1 MVLLRTSE
9 WVFLYLA
16 FRKNLFSIQNNG
28 WSLKRFFQHDGQ
40 NRRLNFLV
48 IFWGV
53 LSVPSFLTGQSSPD
67 SSVTKI
73 IWKARGEISASDLRQ
88 GGGKP
93 KLVIAEL
100 GTAMRR
106 ALELAQQ
113 RGFYFAQV
121 DSVARQPETATVFF
135 NSRPRVRFSA
145 AVQSTVNANWAELR
159 NINDETALQQQLN
172 HILVAWARRGYPLAN
187 FAFDSVTVAADEQA
201 ALATLHLKFNSGPLV
216 RIDSVL
222 IRGNQLTKRAV
233 IARELPVQRGDLYN
247 LAEVES
253 IPERLKRLDFLQQP
267 VALPQLALDSL
278 GRYALQVAVVER
290 NSNLFSGV
298 AGYNPGDDRQKG
310 YVTGLI
316 DVQFGNL
323 FGSGRQLEAHW
334 EKRDRQTQELALRYR
349 EPWVAGFP
357 AHVSGGFQQ
366 IIRDTSYVERR
377 WDLTAELPLGENFS
391 ASGHLARENLT
402 PDSLTQAR
410 FNLPASRVTSV
421 GASLRYDSTDDPLNP
436 RRGIFYATTVE
447 TGRKNSEIAGTARKN
462 FSRDK
467 IWVDF
472 QWLLPIHW
480 PQVLSLAVHGRQV
493 KSNAPP
499 EIFVT
504 DQFRF
509 GGATTLRG
517 YREEQFRGSRLA
529 WSNLEYRYLLSPR
542 TRAFVFFDAGY
553 YSGFEYA
560 GTATP
565 RQEVENSVYAWGLG
579 ARVDTPLGL
588 IGVDYGLGQ
597 GDPLTNGKVH
607 ISLVNR
613 F

>member
-1 MVLLRTSE
+1 MRSYNNTKKKDRREFFIHRMIYFFLLI
-9 WVFLYLA
+9 FP
-16 FRKNLFSIQNNG
+16 SIMNG
-28 WSLKRFFQHDGQ
+28 QT
-40 NRRLNFLV
+40 
-48 IFWGV
+48 
-53 LSVPSFLTGQSSPD
+53 PAD
-67 SSVTKI
+67 SAAVKI
-73 IWKARGEISASDLRQ
+73 LWKARGEIAESDLRQ
-88 GGGKP
+88 IDGLGKNRTTR
-93 KLVIAEL
+93 IGEL
-100 GTAMRR
+100 EATLQRVLG
-106 ALELAQQ
+106 ELQQ
-113 RGFYFAQV
+113 RGFYFAQI
-121 DSVARQPETATVFF
+121 DSVQRGATAATVYV
-135 NSRPRVRFSA
+135 NSKPRVRFSV
-145 AVQSTVNANWAELR
+145 AVQPTVDGNQGDLR
-159 NINDETALQQQLN
+159 GIDDEATLQLRLNNILADL
-172 HILVAWARRGYPLAN
+172 ARRGYPLAN
-187 FAFDSVTVAADEQA
+187 FSFDSITVVTENKV
-201 ALATLHLKFNSGPLV
+201 ALATLHLKFDSGPMV

-222 IRGNQLTKRAV
+222 IRGNHLTKRAV
-233 IARELPVQRGDLYN
+233 IARELPVQRGDLYD
-247 LAEVES
+247 LAQVES

-267 VALPQLALDSL
+267 VALPQIALDSL

-290 NSNLFSGV
+290 NSNLFNGV

-310 YVTGLI
+310 FVTGLI
-316 DVQFGNL
+316 DVKFGNL
-323 FGSGRQLEAHW
+323 FGSGRELDAHW

-357 AHVSGGFQQ
+357 AHVAAGFQQ
-366 IIRDTSYVERR
+366 TILDTSYVERR
-377 WDLTAELPLGENFS
+377 WDLTAELPLGSNFS
-391 ASGHLARENLT
+391 ASGHLARENLA
-402 PDSLTQAR
+402 PDSLTQVR
-410 FNLPASRVTSV
+410 FNLPRSNVTSV

-447 TGRKNSEIAGTARKN
+447 IGRKNSAPAGAARKN

-467 IWVDF
+467 ISVDF
-472 QWLLPIHW
+472 QWLLPIYW
-480 PQVLSLAVHGRQV
+480 PQVLSVAVHGRQV
-493 KSNAPP
+493 KSKAPP

-529 WSNLEYRYLLSPR
+529 WSNLEYRYLLSQR

-560 GTATP
+560 GASMP
-565 RQEVENSVYAWGLG
+565 LQQVENSVYAWGLG
-579 ARVDTPLGL
+579 ARVDTPLGI